1 MSINKKLFSKAAGAT
16 DTFEPTKNF
25 NTVLYTGTGA
35 TQKVGAYI
43 NQGGEFNGSNS
54 SLLVPNNMLNP
65 NEHSVSVWFNLN
77 TTSGIQTILEFDFEN
92 RILYRAVSTDANKA
106 YIGNSGYFNHGNSY
120 STNQWYHLV
129 ITFKAGSPYKIYV
142 DGTNTNTGGNTS
154 IAAFS
159 NDNIIGASNTSGGGG
174 LDGKLDQVRIFNKEL
189 TQTEVNQLN
198 AENFDSATKS
208 TTDIFGDRSGIA
220 LYQFENNANDTG
232 GASGYLNEGAI
243 FNGSSSTI
251 NTSLTTNFSNL
262 TISCWVYFN
271 ALPTGGADATLVSKG
286 FFTSS
291 SNCQFIHLRY
301 EDSTSQFKFSVRE
314 NSSYNQQAASG
325 VTATLGVW
333 YNVVGTLDSSGNAQI
348 YVNGSAGTGISS
360 APTMTNSD
368 DFEIGSFA
376 TTSALLDGK
385 IDEVRIYSDVLT
397 ATEVGHIASNTT
409 ASIPTDNLE
418 AYYKLDGTFQDEQQ
432 THDGVGSNVTFR
444 YDGTAN
450 NINFQGATRFTPD
463 WVWAKRR
470 SDTEDNV
477 VFDSVRGV
485 QKQLRTNAT
494 GVESTKTN
502 AISSFNSN
510 GFTTG
515 SNNALNTN
523 NETYVAWCWKGGGA
537 AVTNDTGSRD
547 TQVSAN
553 TAAGFSIVSLNK
565 PDTNTDTYGH
575 GLTSAPEMIIL
586 KRYESTAS
594 SDDWY
599 VYHKYLGNSTRV
611 SLNSDASPV
620 GSTGVWGSTT
630 PTTSVF
636 TLQNQLGGLHIAYC
650 MHSVAGYQKI
660 DSYAGNGS
668 TTGPIIDTG
677 FEVAWLLI
685 RSTGGNHW
693 VMKDNKR
700 STSNP
705 RTERLKA
712 NLDAAENT
720 GADVDFL
727 ANGFQIKSASNEV
740 NDGSTTYIYWAI
752 AADPSTAS
760 TPSVT
765 NAFDVVN
772 YTGNGSTQEILTDT
786 NPDLVL
792 IKGTDTGSSSS
803 GNFVFFDTVRDA
815 GSETD
820 APHFL
825 ASNLTNGEFGNAN
838 TGVVSFDEKG
848 FTVTDDAN
856 GGGNVNGASGGLY
869 SNGSYTAFLWSAGS
883 HEGNLPT
890 INTQGTLDSTVSVND
905 AAGFSIV
912 KYTGNGGTGQSVGT
926 GMSSA
931 PELVLFKRT
940 DASVNWFVF
949 AKIGGVYKRFEGLNT
964 TNQAGS
970 VSSFGATSTTITW
983 SGTTSDFNG
992 NGNEYIM
999 YCFRSI
1005 SGYSD
1010 IGTYDGNNSSKTVT
1024 TGFKPRWVM
1033 MKRTTA
1039 VGNWIIWDSINNPSA
1054 DNSNN
1059 NVIYAN
1065 LSDARSD
1072 AGSGRFIA
1080 FNSNGFTISGDSG
1093 NSNASGH
1100 TYLYFAIK

>member
-1 MSINKKLFSKAAGAT
+1 M
-16 DTFEPTKNF
+16 
-25 NTVLYTGTGA
+25 
-35 TQKVGAYI
+35 
-43 NQGGEFNGSNS
+43 
-54 SLLVPNNMLNP
+54 
-65 NEHSVSVWFNLN
+65 
-77 TTSGIQTILEFDFEN
+77 
-92 RILYRAVSTDANKA
+92 
-106 YIGNSGYFNHGNSY
+106 
-120 STNQWYHLV
+120 
-129 ITFKAGSPYKIYV
+129 
-142 DGTNTNTGGNTS
+142 
-154 IAAFS
+154 
-159 NDNIIGASNTSGGGG
+159 
-174 LDGKLDQVRIFNKEL
+174 
-189 TQTEVNQLN
+189 
-198 AENFDSATKS
+198 
-208 TTDIFGDRSGIA
+208 
-220 LYQFENNANDTG
+220 
-232 GASGYLNEGAI
+232 
-243 FNGSSSTI
+243 
-251 NTSLTTNFSNL
+251 
-262 TISCWVYFN
+262 
-271 ALPTGGADATLVSKG
+271 
-286 FFTSS
+286 
-291 SNCQFIHLRY
+291 
-301 EDSTSQFKFSVRE
+301 
-314 NSSYNQQAASG
+314 
-325 VTATLGVW
+325 
-333 YNVVGTLDSSGNAQI
+333 
-348 YVNGSAGTGISS
+348 
-360 APTMTNSD
+360 
-368 DFEIGSFA
+368 
-376 TTSALLDGK
+376 
-385 IDEVRIYSDVLT
+385 
-397 ATEVGHIASNTT
+397 
-409 ASIPTDNLE
+409 
-418 AYYKLDGTFQDEQQ
+418 
-432 THDGVGSNVTFR
+432 
-444 YDGTAN
+444 
-450 NINFQGATRFTPD
+450 
-463 WVWAKRR
+463 
-470 SDTEDNV
+470 
-477 VFDSVRGV
+477 

-825 ASNLTNGEFGNAN
+825 ASNLTNGELGNAN

-1005 SGYSD
+1005 
-1010 IGTYDGNNSSKTVT
+1010 
-1024 TGFKPRWVM
+1024 
-1033 MKRTTA
+1033 
-1039 VGNWIIWDSINNPSA
+1039 
-1054 DNSNN
+1054 
-1059 NVIYAN
+1059 
-1065 LSDARSD
+1065 
-1072 AGSGRFIA
+1072 
-1080 FNSNGFTISGDSG
+1080 
-1093 NSNASGH
+1093 
-1100 TYLYFAIK
+1100 